1 MPETP
6 FCGVNDGRPRPGR
19 QPSTSLGA
27 AARFT
32 SRIHLRALPRC
43 LEFVSTTDV
52 RVTSTRSSTI
62 FGDPS
67 ARRGKTR
74 RHSLRDL
81 WNQAFP
87 PEVLEDAGPP
97 CGHPASNGRALD
109 GAPPALVCS
118 AAMLALPRKRG
129 GKPPQLYRLA
139 DDSTEAKPLT
149 PQQPL
154 LSLLGAP
161 NLWWDPSKDLRPLS
175 GPFLVSSR
183 FAENSIGWLRDWR
196 WRSKSPLPL
205 AFELFLP
212 PRVNDGGFRSP
223 GCLRSEKPG

>member
-6 FCGVNDGRPRPGR
+6 FCGANDGRPRPGR

-62 FGDPS
+62 FGDPI

-74 RHSLRDL
+74 RHRLGDL

-87 PEVLEDAGPP
+87 PKVLEDAGPP
-97 CGHPASNGRALD
+97 CGHPASNGGALD
-109 GAPPALVCS
+109 GAPPALACS
-118 AAMLALPRKRG
+118 AAMLALSRKLGGETAAALSAGGRFHRG
-129 GKPPQLYRLA
+129 
-139 DDSTEAKPLT
+139 KPLT

-154 LSLLGAP
+154 TSLLGAP
-161 NLWWDPSKDLRPLS
+161 K
-175 GPFLVSSR
+175 
-183 FAENSIGWLRDWR
+183 
-196 WRSKSPLPL
+196 
-205 AFELFLP
+205 
-212 PRVNDGGFRSP
+212 
-223 GCLRSEKPG
+223 LRSDPAKKLAPSLWGLSSFQAALPRIQSAVCAIGAAIEMATSVRF